1 MFGIDIRRLMLART
15 PASAGKSN
23 SILNFKTMRF
33 YLIAVFSL
41 LFVRVSSGQDTTKL
55 NVAET
60 VEYVN
65 SILKKN
71 NWDSYVVKKMSCDKH
86 GNLTFYSDDN
96 EFYFNIRDS
105 KIKNELGHIFTF
117 NKDTGVRCKN
127 QPEGYKCGVTY
138 LENGESRWGQIQFLG
153 TSRADYVR
161 LEKAFVHLKGLVK
174 DPFSGN

>member
-1 MFGIDIRRLMLART
+1 VGE
-15 PASAGKSN
+15 K
-23 SILNFKTMRF
+23 LNNFPTSKIMRF
-33 YLIAVFSL
+33 FLITDFCI
-41 LFVRVSSGQDTTKL
+41 LFVLAASSQDTTKL
-55 NVAET
+55 NMAET
-60 VEYVN
+60 VEYIN

-71 NWDSYVVKKMSCDKH
+71 NWDSFVVKRMECDNY
-86 GNLTFYSDDN
+86 GNLTFYSDNN

-117 NKDTGVRCKN
+117 DKDTGVRCKN

-153 TSRADYVR
+153 TSRADYIR
-161 LEKAFVHLKGLVK
+161 LEKAFINLKSLMK